1 MPSDRQKL
9 FLEGK
14 IGTALIRLAIPIILG
29 NLLQTGYQLTDALWV
44 GRLGAAAV
52 AAVSVSFP
60 LTFLVIALGAGLA
73 MAGATLSAQY
83 MGAGRQDMVNHV
95 AAQTMMMV
103 ALTSVILG
111 TAGYLLSPWLLMLLG
126 VASDVYAG
134 ALGFM
139 RVSFIGI
146 VFVFGYAMFQA
157 LMRGVGQTRMPLLIT
172 LGTVALNFVLDPLL
186 IFGWRSLPPL
196 GVMGA
201 ALATLITQ
209 ALAALLGIVIFLRG
223 RHGIQLSWRGFRPDL
238 PYLKRAF
245 FLGFPGS
252 VELSTRGLGM
262 MIMSFLVASFGT
274 LTLAAYGVGSNIL
287 QVVTIPAM
295 GLSQAVST
303 LVGQNIGAGNIAR
316 ASRVSLIGT
325 FSGFVVLTLAGIVA
339 YAFAP
344 VFVAFFVPGDPNV
357 IAEGARFIC
366 IMCLAWGG
374 IGVQLC
380 IVSAFR
386 ASGNMLIAMVIAL
399 VSQWM
404 IQFPLA
410 YVLSKHTVLQASG
423 IYWSFPLTNV
433 AVAVISI
440 CWFAQGGWKKTR
452 LTEQDRQVI
461 KVAEETIA
469 EEGIL

>member
-1 MPSDRQKL
+1 MPDDRRKL

-29 NLLQTGYQLTDALWV
+29 NLLQTGYQLTDAFWV

-60 LTFLVIALGAGLA
+60 VTFLVIALGAGLA

-103 ALTSVILG
+103 AITSVFLG
-111 TAGYLLSPWLLMLLG
+111 ALGYWLAPSLLTLLG
-126 VASDVYAG
+126 VASDVRDG

-139 RVSFIGI
+139 RVSFGGI
-146 VFVFGYAMFQA
+146 IFVFLYAMFQT
-157 LMRGVGQTRMPLLIT
+157 LMRSVGQTRIPLLIV
-172 LGTVALNFVLDPLL
+172 LGTVFLNFVLDPLL
-186 IFGWRSLPPL
+186 IFGWGPLPPQ

-209 ALAALLGIVIFLRG
+209 GLAALLGIVIFMRG
-223 RHGIQLSWRGFRPDL
+223 RHGIQLTWRGFRPDFS
-238 PYLKRAF
+238 YIGRT
-245 FLGFPGS
+245 FLLGLPGS
-252 VELSTRGLGM
+252 VELSTRGLGLM
-262 MIMSFLVASFGT
+262 VMSFLVASFGT
-274 LTLAAYGVGSNIL
+274 LTLAAYGVGSNIIM
-287 QVVTIPAM
+287 VITIPAM

-303 LVGQNIGAGNIAR
+303 LVGQNIGAGNVQRATRIA
-316 ASRVSLIGT
+316 LLGT
-325 FSGFVVLTLAGIVA
+325 FSGFVILTLVGVVA

-344 VFVAFFVPGDPNV
+344 SFVAFFVPGDPDV
-357 IAEGARFIC
+357 IAEGARFIR

-386 ASGNMLIAMVIAL
+386 ASGNMLNAMVIAL

-410 YVLSKHTVLQASG
+410 YVLSKHSALQASG
-423 IYWSFPLTNV
+423 IWWSFPVTNI
-433 AVAVISI
+433 AVAVISVG
-440 CWFAQGGWKKTR
+440 WFANGGWKKTR
-452 LTEQDRQVI
+452 LTEEDRQTI
-461 KVAEETIA
+461 KVTEETIT
-469 EEGIL
+469 EEGIR